1 MGAVRWHPGDD
12 DRTLQ
17 DTDHVGERVGGS
29 TERLNIAISGRGLAS
44 CDAGSIFSPAPAMLA
59 RLLPYVASSHI

>member
-29 TERLNIAISGRGLAS
+29 TERLNIAS